1 MAGSV
6 KVEMNLANLERI
18 IKDLKKVK
26 NLQCAVGIKEGDKY
40 DSGIPVSEVATYLE
54 YGWTQTVT
62 ARQSGWFMSQGT
74 YMPQGATLRLPPRPT
89 FHSTYETQNKN
100 WLALGKRY
108 LQGFCKAPYNKMHKA
123 LETMGELASED
134 VRACINTNGASNGT
148 AFAPRSPLTMAMYAK
163 KLSADTVKHKTD
175 GSGSATG
182 SKALRNDGNFANSI
196 AFDIT
201 NE

>member
-1 MAGSV
+1 MTGSV
-6 KVEMNLANLERI
+6 KVEMNLSNLERI

-26 NLQCAVGIKEGDKY
+26 NLQCTVGIDAGEMDE
-40 DSGIPVSEVATYLE
+40 DIPVSEVATYLE

-89 FHSTYETQNKN
+89 FRSTYETQNKN

-123 LETMGELASED
+123 LEAMGELASED
-134 VRACINTNGASNGT
+134 IKLCINTNGASNGT
-148 AFAPRSPLTMAMYAK
+148 AFAPRSPLTMAMYSK
-163 KLSADTVKHKTD
+163 QSKGHKTD
-175 GSGSATG
+175 GTGSTTG
-182 SKALRNDGNFANSI
+182 SKALVYSEKFLRSI
-196 AFDIT
+196 KFEIT
-201 NE
+201 ND